1 MKTTMI
7 SKGGQ
12 VSIPAAVRHR
22 WNTRNVVVEDQGTAV
37 LIRPI
42 PPDPIGAAV
51 GSLVGRGPNTDE
63 LRAIVR
69 DEESAID
76 GDKRVDS

>member
-22 WNTRNVVVEDQGTAV
+22 WGTRSVVVEDQGTAV

-51 GSLVGRGPNTDE
+51 GSLAGRRPNSDE
-63 LRAIVR
+63 LRSIVR

-76 GDKRVDS
+76 AGKQVDA

>member
-1 MKTTMI
+1 MKTTTI

-22 WNTRNVVVEDQGTAV
+22 WGTRNVVVEDQGTAV

-42 PPDPIGAAV
+42 PPDPIGAAI
-51 GSLVGRGPNTDE
+51 GSLAGRGPNSDE
-63 LRAIVR
+63 LRALVR
-69 DEESAID
+69 AEESAID
-76 GDKRVDS
+76 AEKRIWP